1 MTIQGLLRLRPQRVF
16 ALCPSRKPRLLAA
29 SDAAQDGVCLGSA
42 GALAVT
48 PCQHRLALVLPVNDR
63 LLQWDS
69 QAAKISQLE
78 LCIIMMALA
87 NLAPWVRGHRGVWF
101 IDNVPALM
109 SLTKGR
115 SSTHELDVMAGIVHS
130 ILCGLN
136 CWWLART
143 TGPTAFHGT
152 VWLIHGSHGTD
163 STLLS
168 LNRF

>member
-1 MTIQGLLRLRPQRVF
+1 MSFGFDSRVGPHFVTIQGLLRLRPQRVF

-63 LLQWDS
+63 LFQQWDS

-78 LCIIMMALA
+78 LRIIMMALA

-136 CWWLART
+136 CCL
-143 TGPTAFHGT
+143 
-152 VWLIHGSHGTD
+152 
-163 STLLS
+163 
-168 LNRF
+168 